1 MNQALRRSFFSLAP
15 LALLALLTTASIA
28 QAQTATRPAASPGRS
43 MGITD
48 LMRNPSMLSGPSRAV
63 RPATA
68 PVAPT
73 RRAAEFIVALV
84 NSEPITNNDVVM
96 RMERVLQNGGSEAA
110 RMPRP
115 ELAKL
120 VLERLIAE
128 RAQLQLAKEN
138 GIRVDDASID
148 QAELTV
154 ARQNQITLAEMRQR
168 IEADGISRDEFRAD
182 LRRELML
189 TRLRE
194 RELEARVKISDLEV
208 DDFIREQ
215 RANPSAGASE
225 VNIAHVL
232 VAVPERATEAQI
244 ASLQQKAQGIA
255 QRARSGEDFAK
266 LARDLSDSPDKVAGG
281 ALGLRPADRYPPLFI
296 ESTQATPAGGIAGPV
311 RSGAGFHVLKVL
323 TKSQLGGGDAVAA
336 QAQVRHILLRV
347 DAKRT
352 TDQAIAQL
360 ADFKRRIQS
369 GTSQFEG
376 LARDNSQD
384 GSASEGGDLGWRRT
398 AEFVPE
404 FAEAVDRMKPGE
416 ISDPVVSRFGVH
428 LIKLEGRREAKL
440 SQAEQRD
447 AARAALREKRL
458 EEAFES
464 WAQEVRA
471 RAYIEYRDPPQ
482 T

>member
-1 MNQALRRSFFSLAP
+1 MNQAPRSSFSLAP
-15 LALLALLTTASIA
+15 LALLALLTTASLA
-28 QAQTATRPAASPGRS
+28 QGQTAARPAASPGRS

-63 RPATA
+63 RPALPTTT
-68 PVAPT
+68 PT
-73 RRAAEFIVALV
+73 RRSAEFIVALV
-84 NSEPITNNDVVM
+84 NSEPITNGDVLT
-96 RMERVLQNGGSEAA
+96 RLERVLQNGGDAA
-110 RMPRP
+110 RMPRQ

-128 RAQLQLAKEN
+128 RAQLQLAKEA
-138 GIRVDDASID
+138 GIRIDDAAIE
-148 QAELTV
+148 QAEQTV

-168 IEADGISRDEFRAD
+168 IAADGITREDFRAD

-194 RELEARVKISDLEV
+194 RELEPKVKIGDLEI
-208 DDFIREQ
+208 DEFLREQ
-215 RANPSAGASE
+215 RNGPTAGASE
-225 VNIAHVL
+225 LNIAHVL
-232 VAVPERATEAQI
+232 VALPERATEAQV
-244 ASLQQKAQGIA
+244 AALQQKAQGIA

-266 LARDLSDSPDKVAGG
+266 LARELSDAPDKVGGG
-281 ALGLRPADRYPPLFI
+281 ALGLRAADRYPPLFV
-296 ESTQATPAGGIAGPV
+296 ESTQSTPVGGVAGPV

-323 TKSQLGGGDAVAA
+323 TKSQLGAADAVAA

-347 DAKRT
+347 DASRT
-352 TDQAIAQL
+352 TEQAIAQL
-360 ADFKRRIQS
+360 ADYKRRIQA

-398 AEFVPE
+398 ADFVPE
-404 FAEAVDRMKPGE
+404 FAEAVDRMKPGD

-428 LIKLEGRREAKL
+428 LIKLEGRRETKL

-447 AARAALREKRL
+447 AARAVLREKRL

-471 RAYIEYRDPPQ
+471 RAYVEYREPPQ

>member
-1 MNQALRRSFFSLAP
+1 MNQALRRSSFSLAP

-28 QAQTATRPAASPGRS
+28 QAQTTTRPAASPGRS

-73 RRAAEFIVALV
+73 RRSAEFIVALV
-84 NSEPITNNDVVM
+84 NSEPITNNDVVT
-96 RMERVLQNGGSEAA
+96 RLDRVLQNGGDAA

-138 GIRVDDASID
+138 GIKIDEASID
-148 QAELTV
+148 QAEQTV

-194 RELEARVKISDLEV
+194 RELESRVKISDLEI
-208 DDFIREQ
+208 DEFIREQ
-215 RANPSAGASE
+215 RTNPAAGASE

-266 LARDLSDSPDKVAGG
+266 LARDLSDAPDKVGGG
-281 ALGLRPADRYPPLFI
+281 ALGLRPADRYPPLFV
-296 ESTQATPAGGIAGPV
+296 ESTQTTPVGGIVGPV

-323 TKSQLGGGDAVAA
+323 TKSQLGVGDAVAS

-360 ADFKRRIQS
+360 ADYKRRIQA

-416 ISDPVVSRFGVH
+416 VSDPVVSRFGVH
-428 LIKLEGRREAKL
+428 LIKLEGRREIKL

-458 EEAFES
+458 EDAFES

-471 RAYIEYRDPPQ
+471 RAYIEYREPPQ